1 MEEKQIHA
9 IPLGP
14 GSEPLLTGN
23 ECKSISE
30 FQEKL
35 FELSNKS
42 FFQLCFGVFV
52 LQSQEFKYE
61 GILGLKLG
69 CPL

>member
-9 IPLGP
+9 IPLRP
-14 GSEPLLTGN
+14 DCEPLLMGN
-23 ECKSISE
+23 ECKIISE

-52 LQSQEFKYE
+52 LQS
-61 GILGLKLG
+61 
-69 CPL
+69 